1 MRSYTFSGALAVMA
15 LACLGSAAAAHELT
29 EARATLVRRDAN
41 HVALTL
47 TVDCAEVMHHIL
59 APEAPP
65 QAFVMMLSALAPEAF
80 QASFKTA
87 QAAVQAEVQA
97 QSVGSGER
105 LNFVHWV
112 WPEASAVQ
120 QSVRE
125 RVMQSLVNAKGDHA
139 HDAPQ
144 QIRAEAQAAKPITAL
159 RVRFP
164 AALGRVLV
172 VSYSPKQ
179 AWAEPKSASTEI
191 GF

>member
-1 MRSYTFSGALAVMA
+1 MRSYNLSGALATMA
-15 LACLGSAAAAHELT
+15 LACLGSTATAHELT

-47 TVDCAEVMHHIL
+47 TVDYAEVMHHIL

-65 QAFVMMLSALAPEAF
+65 QAFVMMLSALTPEAF

-97 QSVGSGER
+97 QSVASGER
-105 LNFVHWV
+105 LAFVRWV

-125 RVMQSLVNAKGDHA
+125 RVMQSIVNTTADHA

-179 AWAEPKSASTEI
+179 VWAQAKSASTEI

>member
-1 MRSYTFSGALAVMA
+1 MRPYTLSGALASMA
-15 LACLGSAAAAHELT
+15 LACLASAATAHELT

-47 TVDCAEVMHHIL
+47 TVDYAGVMHHIL

-65 QAFVMMLSALAPEAF
+65 QAFEMMLSALPPEAF

-87 QAAVQAEVQA
+87 QAAIQAEVQA
-97 QSVGSGER
+97 HVSGSGER
-105 LNFVHWV
+105 LNFVRWV

-125 RVMQSLVNAKGDHA
+125 RVMQALVNAPVDHT
-139 HDAPQ
+139 HDALE

-179 AWAEPKSASTEI
+179 VWAQPKGASTAI